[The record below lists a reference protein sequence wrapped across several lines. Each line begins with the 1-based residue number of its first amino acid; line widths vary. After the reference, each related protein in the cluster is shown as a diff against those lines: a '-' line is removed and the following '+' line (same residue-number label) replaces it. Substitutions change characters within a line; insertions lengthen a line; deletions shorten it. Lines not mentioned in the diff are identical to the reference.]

1 MGSEVYNRDKELKEA
16 VVAGQRALSL
26 LEQTR
31 DCLNSAGNW
40 GIWDMLGGGLLSTFM
55 KQSKMKDA
63 ESLLQEARSALKC
76 FQKELMD
83 VETIAEFHIETG
95 DFLSFADYFFDGL
108 IVDWLVQS
116 RISEARRQVED
127 AICKVRYILN
137 QLRQM

>member
-40 GIWDMLGGGLLSTFM
+40 GIWDMLGGGILSTFL

-63 ESLLQEARSALKC
+63 ERLLQEARSALQC
-76 FQKELMD
+76 FQRELMD
-83 VETIAEFHIETG
+83 VDTIAEFHIETG

-116 RISEARRQVED
+116 RIGEARKQVED

>member
-83 VETIAEFHIETG
+83 VRPLRNST
-95 DFLSFADYFFDGL
+95 
-108 IVDWLVQS
+108 
-116 RISEARRQVED
+116 
-127 AICKVRYILN
+127 
-137 QLRQM
+137 LRQEIFSLLQTTFSMV

>member
-31 DCLNSAGNW
+31 DCL
-40 GIWDMLGGGLLSTFM
+40 

-63 ESLLQEARSALKC
+63 ERLLQEARSALQC
-76 FQKELMD
+76 FQRELMD
-83 VETIAEFHIETG
+83 VDTIAEFHIETG

-116 RISEARRQVED
+116 RIGEARKQVED
-127 AICKVRYILN
+127 AIRKVRYIMG